1 MENRIINIKTVA
13 EVAKALKEMRQQ
25 MVFVGGAVISLYT
38 DDAAADEVR
47 PTGDIDLAIQLTSFA
62 EWAKMQENLAA
73 LGFSPDPE
81 GHAICSYLYNG
92 ISIDIMSAEDSVIG
106 VSNSWYKPGFR
117 HLLEEKAENEI
128 VKILSAPYYLAT
140 KFEAFHNR
148 GSDHRTSHDFEDII
162 YVLDNRTSIVDDIIT
177 ADVEVKA
184 FLKEEFSMIL
194 SNQYSD
200 EIIRSHIHPLM
211 VDERFPEVVEKINKI
226 VS

>member
-1 MENRIINIKTVA
+1 MENKTINIKTVA
-13 EVAKALKEMRQQ
+13 EVAIALKDLLPQ

-62 EWAKMQENLAA
+62 EWAKIQEKLAT

-81 GHAICSYLYNG
+81 GHAICSYLYKD
-92 ISIDIMSAEDSVIG
+92 ISIDIMPAEDSAIG
-106 VSNSWYKPGFR
+106 AFNSWYKPGFH
-117 HLLEEKAENEI
+117 HLQETKAEDET
-128 VKILSAPYYLAT
+128 VKILSAPYFLAT

-162 YVLDNRTSIVDDIIT
+162 YVLDNRTCIVDDILT
-177 ADVEVKA
+177 ADTEVKA
-184 FLKEEFSMIL
+184 FLKEEL
-194 SNQYSD
+194 SLIMSNPYSD

-211 VDERFPEVVEKINKI
+211 VDERFPEVLEKINKI